1 MAPPKEEAMNEMKE
15 LAKDTRGSNF
25 VEYMIICGVVALLA
39 IVAFTQFGTDVQ
51 QKIQE
56 EGTAVSGIQTQ

>member
-1 MAPPKEEAMNEMKE
+1 MNEMQAI
-15 LAKDTRGSNF
+15 AKDTRGSNF

-51 QKIQE
+51 DKIIE
-56 EGTAVSGIQTQ
+56 EGGAVTGIQTQ